1 MLFAFFNNTPTELAL
16 FAFLY
21 IFPALEG
28 DNEMKDWEL
37 LYRVIQKS
45 LITELLTTP
54 ENTITHHNALCFS
67 PQNFV

>member
-1 MLFAFFNNTPTELAL
+1 MAAVYLKVSAFCLFNNTPTELAL
-16 FAFLY
+16 FAYSY

-45 LITELLTTP
+45 LITELLV
-54 ENTITHHNALCFS
+54 H
-67 PQNFV
+67 